1 MIPVAKLTIMDVR
14 LNGIS
19 RKFYY
24 HTLIFN
30 LFHYRTTS
38 VPLQSEYA
46 SRYNAVID
54 RRVSMHSYY
63 KLCLTSIHCY
73 IGR

>member
-1 MIPVAKLTIMDVR
+1 MIPVAKLTIIDVC
-14 LNGIS
+14 LKEIS

-30 LFHYRTTS
+30 LFHYCTTS

-54 RRVSMHSYY
+54 RRA
-63 KLCLTSIHCY
+63 SIYALLLQAMPHKY
-73 IGR
+73 PLLHG